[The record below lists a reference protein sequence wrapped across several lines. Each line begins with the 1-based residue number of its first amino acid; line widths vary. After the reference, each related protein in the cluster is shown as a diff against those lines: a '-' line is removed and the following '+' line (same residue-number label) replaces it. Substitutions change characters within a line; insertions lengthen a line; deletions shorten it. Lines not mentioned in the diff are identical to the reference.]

1 MLVKTQDLKFNYNG
15 EKRFNFPDFEIDK
28 GEHMLL
34 AGESG
39 SGKTTLLHL
48 LAGLIQPASGNVI
61 INNQEISKLKPSEMD
76 KFRGKNIGLIFQKHY
91 FLGAI
96 SMRQNLLSAQT
107 LPGFEPYLQHI
118 EILLETLGI
127 KPLEHKKPAALSQ
140 GELQRFSVARA
151 LANKPLLLLADE
163 PTSSL
168 DDRNCRL
175 FMDLIK
181 SAAEQF
187 RSTLMIATHDARL
200 FDQFPKRYQLSLH
213 QQ

>member
-1 MLVKTQDLKFNYNG
+1 MLVKIKALKFNYSE
-15 EKRFNFPDFEIDK
+15 EKHFNFPDFEIEN
-28 GEHMLL
+28 GEHLL
-34 AGESG
+34 VAGESG

-61 INNQEISKLKPSEMD
+61 ISNQEISKLKPSEMD
-76 KFRGKNIGLIFQKHY
+76 RFRGKNIGLIFQKHY

-107 LPGFEPYLQHI
+107 LPGFEPDLQHI

-163 PTSSL
+163 PSSSL

-181 SAAEQF
+181 GAAAQF

-200 FDQFPKRYQLSLH
+200 FDQFPKRYQLS
-213 QQ
+213 